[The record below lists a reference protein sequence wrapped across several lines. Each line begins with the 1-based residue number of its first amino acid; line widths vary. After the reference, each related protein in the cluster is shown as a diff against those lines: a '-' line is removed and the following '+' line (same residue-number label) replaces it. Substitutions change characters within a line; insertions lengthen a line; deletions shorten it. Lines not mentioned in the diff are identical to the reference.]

1 MAHNTRCLQVCL
13 LVLRTYFNIQSNL
26 IQCLHAI
33 QSKCHRQ
40 RLRSRRQIAL
50 MIMRRRTSAVWSYPR
65 EHKWWDTIVPEF
77 TPEQFI
83 QNFRVSRESFEY
95 MCYRLKHVL
104 ERKNTNFRL
113 CLPVKKRIA
122 IALWK
127 LATGNEY
134 RSVSQLFGVGV
145 STVFNCVQDFC
156 NAVIKVLL
164 PVHIKFPD
172 SKRLKEMA
180 DVFENRWNLPQCV
193 GAIDGSHIP
202 IIAPEKYPRDYF
214 NRKGWHSIVMQ
225 AVVDGNG
232 LFWDLCVGHPGS
244 VHDARVL
251 RESYLWKMLNDGH
264 PLKQSKAHISGCDVG
279 YYLIGDSAYPL
290 QNWLMKPFPDTGG
303 LTPQQ
308 QRFNIRLSSARSVVD
323 SSFGRLKARWKCL
336 LKRNDCKL
344 ELIKKMVLTCCVLHN
359 ICEERDPF
367 SEDISAVH
375 MYTQPPVQ
383 ALIDHEPEG
392 TDVQTALLDYFNRQ
406 DGEIIQ
412 VVL

>member
-1 MAHNTRCLQVCL
+1 
-13 LVLRTYFNIQSNL
+13 
-26 IQCLHAI
+26 
-33 QSKCHRQ
+33 
-40 RLRSRRQIAL
+40 
-50 MIMRRRTSAVWSYPR
+50 MRRRTSAVWSYPR

-95 MCYRLKHVL
+95 ICCRLKHVL
-104 ERKNTNFRL
+104 ERRNTNFRL
-113 CLPVKKRIA
+113 CVPVKKRIA

-172 SKRLKEMA
+172 SRKLKEMA
-180 DVFENRWNLPQCV
+180 DVFENRWDVPQCV

-214 NRKGWHSIVMQ
+214 NRKGWHSIVIQ
-225 AVVDGNG
+225 AVVDGKG

-251 RESYLWKMLNDGH
+251 RQSYLWKMLNDGH
-264 PLKQSKAHISGCDVG
+264 PLNQSKVHISGYDVG

-290 QNWLMKPFPDTGG
+290 QNWLMKPFPDTGR

-308 QRFNIRLSSARSVVD
+308 QRFNLRLSCARSVVD
-323 SSFGRLKARWKCL
+323 SSFGRLKARWRCL
-336 LKRNDCKL
+336 LKRSDCKL

-359 ICEERDPF
+359 ICEERDHF
-367 SEDISAVH
+367 SDDLSAIH
-375 MYTQPPVQ
+375 MYMQPPVQ
-383 ALIDHEPEG
+383 ALIDHGQPEG
-392 TDVQTALLDYFNRQ
+392 TDVQAALLGYFNGQ
-406 DGEIIQ
+406 DSEIIQ
-412 VVL
+412 VAV